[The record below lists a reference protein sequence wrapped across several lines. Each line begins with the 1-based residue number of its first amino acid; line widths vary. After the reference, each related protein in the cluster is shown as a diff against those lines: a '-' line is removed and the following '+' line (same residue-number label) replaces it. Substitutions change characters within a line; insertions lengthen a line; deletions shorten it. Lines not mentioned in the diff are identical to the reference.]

1 MPKSDPSPSPIPA
14 PDAGLPNPIQPL
26 APKPPHLVH
35 VDAKNPNDPDTPDL
49 GQAGSDAGAYARG
62 AEAGKKDAGDG
73 KPHHNET
80 EQSKEFEHGYLDAQK
95 IRSDD
100 KPPK

>member
-14 PDAGLPNPIQPL
+14 PDAGIPNPIQPV
-26 APKPPHLVH
+26 AQKPPQLVD
-35 VDAKNPNDPDTPDL
+35 VDAKHPNDPDLPDV
-49 GQAGSDAGAYARG
+49 GEAHDAGAYARG

-73 KPHHNET
+73 TPRKEV

-95 IRSDD
+95 IRRDD